1 MKIVYYRQLSI
12 EKKENLST
20 PLMKETL
27 ELEKTFFDEDSD
39 IKEESTLSTSFQE
52 VETDTLSSKLND
64 ADGNFK
70 SVYTGG
76 ENEVI
81 CRLTAALKDLEA
93 SKANE
98 EELIQKLAI
107 VDMERAKLHTST
119 SELEHKVSDLEK
131 LLEKVDM
138 DVNYKNE
145 RVVFLQKQLLE
156 VHNLKVQNE
165 ELQNDL
171 EDTVSLEMQEEDCG
185 NEVKCGDSGCNL
197 TAQKNEDLRIL
208 EVLLQE
214 KEVEKEMMRISLSSI
229 EAALDKKESALLI
242 AEDHISKLGADSHI
256 TIQNNEKLQ
265 AENLK
270 LNAMIAKKDEFI
282 KILQDTLASMAAENI
297 ADVEMQVNVTMNEN
311 ITAGFV

>member
-145 RVVFLQKQLLE
+145 RVVFFAE
-156 VHNLKVQNE
+156 
-165 ELQNDL
+165 
-171 EDTVSLEMQEEDCG
+171 T
-185 NEVKCGDSGCNL
+185 
-197 TAQKNEDLRIL
+197 
-208 EVLLQE
+208 
-214 KEVEKEMMRISLSSI
+214 
-229 EAALDKKESALLI
+229 I
-242 AEDHISKLGADSHI
+242 ARS
-256 TIQNNEKLQ
+256 T
-265 AENLK
+265 
-270 LNAMIAKKDEFI
+270 
-282 KILQDTLASMAAENI
+282 
-297 ADVEMQVNVTMNEN
+297 
-311 ITAGFV
+311 

>member
-1 MKIVYYRQLSI
+1 
-12 EKKENLST
+12 
-20 PLMKETL
+20 MKEL
-27 ELEKTFFDEDSD
+27 F
-39 IKEESTLSTSFQE
+39 
-52 VETDTLSSKLND
+52 
-64 ADGNFK
+64 
-70 SVYTGG
+70 
-76 ENEVI
+76 
-81 CRLTAALKDLEA
+81 
-93 SKANE
+93 
-98 EELIQKLAI
+98 
-107 VDMERAKLHTST
+107 
-119 SELEHKVSDLEK
+119 
-131 LLEKVDM
+131 
-138 DVNYKNE
+138 
-145 RVVFLQKQLLE
+145 FLQKQLLE